1 MIEEFVAGFFDE
13 LKKIAEEG
21 IVEVPP
27 EATPEPEV
35 PDPEAA
41 GAAGDLASS
50 ESRRHLT
57 SLLGTTEGRQEVRQ
71 DLERLRDRAN
81 QAIQERRALTRG
93 LLRARRS
100 AHGPSPTPRSDLRDL
115 LYGGEPFWTARFAR

>member
-1 MIEEFVAGFFDE
+1 MIEAFAGGFFDE
-13 LKKIAEEG
+13 LAKIAEGG
-21 IVEVPP
+21 ILEEPP
-27 EATPEPEV
+27 EPAPEPEV

-41 GAAGDLASS
+41 GAVGDLASS

-71 DLERLRDRAN
+71 NLERLRD
-81 QAIQERRALTRG
+81 QAHRSIQERRALTRG
-93 LLRARRS
+93 LLRARRD
-100 AHGPSPTPRSDLRDL
+100 AHGPSPTPRSDLKDL